1 MFDRQFRLFLL
12 HRLFYQQ
19 GRLSFLIYV
28 CLSFYLGDSKPTEN
42 KLTTGET
49 KLAPS
54 NGASNNQ
61 NGQRKTAVAA
71 TNGNGQAAKAAT
83 DYNRYDSGISSF
95 SSDES
100 EEENENM
107 NR

>member
-1 MFDRQFRLFLL
+1 MIYVFLFL
-12 HRLFYQQ
+12 
-19 GRLSFLIYV
+19 
-28 CLSFYLGDSKPTEN
+28 YLGDSKPTEN

-61 NGQRKTAVAA
+61 NGQRKTSVAA